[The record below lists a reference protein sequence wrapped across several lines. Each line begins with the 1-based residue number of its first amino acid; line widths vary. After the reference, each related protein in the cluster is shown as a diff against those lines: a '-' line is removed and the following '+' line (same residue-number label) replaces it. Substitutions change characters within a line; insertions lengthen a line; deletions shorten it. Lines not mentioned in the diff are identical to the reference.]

1 MIPNFVTHNLHSP
14 GKEGHSRYFICTEK
28 IKLSIDNLSLFPGRG
43 QPIPDFRLK
52 FLSPLPHLRSKRF
65 ENKILQQAVITPPS
79 TLSLRLV
86 CSCYGFSIES
96 LHVNFM
102 GAPESKTKADRLSRY
117 THILLAE
124 MNGNSVTVLICF
136 YCRLH
141 MVDITNTHRDRMFHI
156 LEVLE

>member
-1 MIPNFVTHNLHSP
+1 M
-14 GKEGHSRYFICTEK
+14 
-28 IKLSIDNLSLFPGRG
+28 
-43 QPIPDFRLK
+43 PDFRLK

-86 CSCYGFSIES
+86 RSCYGLIES

-102 GAPESKTKADRLSRY
+102 GAPESKTKTDRPSRY